1 MESIIKEKFMKFLE
15 SNNLLCRSQH
25 GFRSGRSCLTT
36 FLETLENWTKAL
48 DEGYGLDVVFLDYK
62 KAFDSV
68 PHQRLIDKLKS
79 FGVNGKLLKW

>member
-25 GFRSGRSCLTT
+25 GFRSGRSYLTNL
-36 FLETLENWTKAL
+36 LETVENWTKAL
-48 DEGYGLDVVFLDYK
+48 DEKYGLDVVFLDYK

-68 PHQRLIDKLKS
+68 PHRSKAD
-79 FGVNGKLLKW
+79 